1 MFVAFTANE
10 EGSAFRVGYKSQDRA
25 GVSGISFTCRI
36 FFGVDKIVVV
46 GFWAPLSSHK
56 QYILLLFG
64 RHRWWLSL
72 LR

>member
-1 MFVAFTANE
+1 MHSRRTKKEVHSE
-10 EGSAFRVGYKSQDRA
+10 W
-25 GVSGISFTCRI
+25 GISRKTEPEFRASASLAGI
-36 FFGVDKIVVV
+36 FWVDKIVV
-46 GFWAPLSSHK
+46 GFWAPLSSQK